1 MAEWRGCGCG
11 GGLQIRRDAT
21 LRASELAT
29 RPLAGKP
36 AGANRPPLQRGGAEP
51 RLQPRTRG
59 AVTRKAAE
67 YLDGLSEDAARA
79 VLARCCS
86 ARRWVE
92 QVLAARPFASDAE
105 LLESAERFWWALGR
119 EDWLEAFAGHPRI
132 GAATTDAGGR
142 VGNLLPQVKDPA
154 GTYRL
159 RFDVGAYFAAQGAGA
174 DAAPFYP
181 YVEIVFQIR
190 DVEHYHV
197 PLLVSPFGY
206 TTYRGS

>member
-1 MAEWRGCGCG
+1 MSGISTHVLDTARGRPAAGVAVSLARKSG
-11 GGLQIRRDAT
+11 NGWT
-21 LRASELAT
+21 ELA
-29 RPLAGKP
+29 
-36 AGANRPPLQRGGAEP
+36 
-51 RLQPRTRG
+51 
-59 AVTRKAAE
+59 AA
-67 YLDGLSEDAARA
+67 S
-79 VLARCCS
+79 
-86 ARRWVE
+86 
-92 QVLAARPFASDAE
+92 
-105 LLESAERFWWALGR
+105 
-119 EDWLEAFAGHPRI
+119 
-132 GAATTDAGGR
+132 TDAGGR

-159 RFDVGAYFAAQGAGA
+159 RFDVGAYFAAQGA